1 MTTILLNT
9 EKQGDPQ
16 CQAGGWQTETM
27 ARRRYQNGSI
37 RKRGKRD
44 PVWELQWWTDY
55 IAEDG
60 AIRRKR
66 DSMILGRVSEIGRR
80 QASKLADEHL
90 RPLNLGKIT
99 PLSTMTFESF
109 VERYFIPNAL
119 PTLKPSTQSCYR
131 RTLKTHLQ
139 PAFGKS
145 RLCDMTTLEIQRF
158 VLAKMDAGLGWA
170 CCDHY
175 RNLLSKIF
183 ATAKKWGYFSGDNP
197 ALGVELPEKRAVREK
212 HALSPDQISRL
223 LSLFEE
229 PMRTM
234 FLVAI
239 MTGMRVGEVL
249 GLRRKDVDFTAEE
262 ICVEQNSYRGLIG
275 TPKTKG
281 SRRTLPLPEGPREA
295 LKRLAGYYTERS
307 GEGLVFHTRS
317 GKPYSDTNLLHR
329 ELKPAGAKIGA
340 PWLNWHTLRRTHCTL
355 FQVAGGSLRDA
366 QAQLGHSKM
375 STTLE
380 VYTIPIDS
388 HRREV
393 VEKLGQLVTNGDEFR
408 FKEQNLR
415 MSTTQIQ

>member
-1 MTTILLNT
+1 MSILLNT

-16 CQAGGWQTETM
+16 CQVGGWLPETM
-27 ARRRYQNGSI
+27 ARRRYQKGSI
-37 RKRGKRD
+37 RKRGTRD

-55 IAEDG
+55 VAEDG

-66 DSMILGRVSEIGRR
+66 ESLILGRVSEIGRR
-80 QASKLADEHL
+80 QALKLADEQL

-119 PTLKPSTQSCYR
+119 PTLKVSTRSRYR
-131 RTLKTHLQ
+131 RTLRTHLQ
-139 PAFGKS
+139 PAFGNS
-145 RLCDMTTLEIQRF
+145 RLCDMNTLQIQRF

-170 CCDHY
+170 CCDHF
-175 RNLLSKIF
+175 RNLLSRIF

-197 ALGVELPEKRAVREK
+197 AIGVELPEKRAVREK
-212 HALSPDQISRL
+212 HALSPDQVSRL
-223 LSLFEE
+223 VPLFKE

-234 FLVAI
+234 FLI
-239 MTGMRVGEVL
+239 GIGTGMRVGEIL
-249 GLRRKDVDFTAEE
+249 GLRWKDVDFATKQ
-262 ICVEQNSYRGLIG
+262 IRVEQSCYRGLIG
-275 TPKTKG
+275 SPKTKG

-295 LKRLAGYYTERS
+295 LKRLEGYSREHD
-307 GEGLVFHTRS
+307 GDGLVFHTRS
-317 GKPYSDTNLLHR
+317 GRPCSDTNLLHR

-355 FQVAGGSLRDA
+355 FQEAGGSLRDA

-380 VYTIPIDS
+380 VYTIPIDER
-388 HRREV
+388 RREV
-393 VEKLGQLVTNGDEFR
+393 VEKLGQLVTNGDEFGL
-408 FKEQNLR
+408 KEQNLR
-415 MSTTQIQ
+415 MPTTQIQ